1 MEKSHLNKTIERF
14 KKIFCKSN
22 DTVKRQQKDKHEVD
36 FNTRLMSM
44 DRTSRHKLN
53 KPTEIL
59 KNTMEKLAF
68 IDILKTMH
76 C

>member
-1 MEKSHLNKTIERF
+1 LEKSHLNKTIERF
-14 KKIFCKSN
+14 KNIFCKSN

-36 FNTRLMSM
+36 FKTLHISM